1 MAVNIGPRIGV
12 DGEAQYRAQ
21 INNIVQATKTLKAEM
36 EQTAQEFKRSGD
48 AMGGN
53 KAKAEQLTKAIE
65 LQRDKVDKLRDMT
78 AKAAEKYGEADTRT
92 LKWKE
97 ALAQA
102 QTELSRLEGEMGN
115 VSPKVKALA
124 DTLAEAGNKLK
135 AIGDKAQKVGKTLTK
150 RVTGPIV
157 AAFGG
162 ALKVTADF
170 DESMSKVAAVSG
182 AVGEDFDKLRAKARE
197 MGEKTK
203 FSASE
208 AADAMNYMAMAG
220 WKTEEM
226 LSGVEGIMNLAA
238 ASGEDLATTSD
249 IVTDALTAFGMSAGD
264 SGRLADILAAAS
276 SNANT
281 NVSMLGES
289 FKYAAPVAGA
299 LGSSAEDTAVALGLM
314 ANAGIKASQ
323 GGTALRTGLSNLVN
337 PSDKMAAAMDRYNVA
352 LVENADGTIN
362 LRDTM
367 KLLRDRLGGLTESEQ
382 AAAASTIFGK
392 NAMSGWLAIINAAPE
407 DFDKLTGAIDASEG
421 AAQNMADVMN
431 DNLSGQ
437 AKILKSKVEELAI
450 SFGDIL
456 TPYAIKA
463 ADWLQRVADRFNGLS
478 EGAKKTIIVVA
489 GIAAVVGPALIVIG
503 KIASAVGSI
512 MSLAPQITAAI
523 GTASAFVSSTLIPA
537 LSSAAAAFAP
547 FLVPAGLIVAGIVAA
562 TVLIVKNWDNIKKGA
577 AKLKE
582 GVAKAWEWF
591 KVQLPKIVNLILPG
605 PMLIIKNWDKL
616 KAAAGVLKTN
626 VVNAWNN
633 LKTGVVNKATAL
645 KQGAEDKLNALKEK
659 AKNIAGNIKEG
670 VVGRFN
676 ALKESAVDKVKS
688 LKDKTVDAMNSA
700 KDKLKSIADSIK
712 DGVVGKFESLKDGV
726 VSKVTSAKEKIS
738 SVFGEI
744 KSIFNTTL
752 KPKVKLPHIRISG
765 KFSINPP
772 EVPKL
777 SVDWYRKAYNNPLMF
792 STPTIVGGRGF
803 GDGAGGEIVI
813 GKDTMLAWIRDAVNG
828 GGTTTNNSTSYGD
841 INVVVNAAPGQN
853 VRELAD
859 LVADRIQQQ
868 VSMRR
873 RAT

>member
-1 MAVNIGPRIGV
+1 
-12 DGEAQYRAQ
+12 
-21 INNIVQATKTLKAEM
+21 M
-36 EQTAQEFKRSGD
+36 EQTAQQFQKSGD

-53 KAKAEQLTKAIE
+53 KAKAEQLTNAIE

-102 QTELSRLEGEMGN
+102 QTELGRMETELGGLT
-115 VSPKVKALA
+115 PKVK
-124 DTLAEAGNKLK
+124 TLSETLEDAGNKLK
-135 AIGDKAQKVGKTLTK
+135 SIGGKISDAGEAWTKYISAPIAATGAASIAAFQEVDKGTDALIAKTGATGAVLDKMKGSMEELATTIPTDFETAGNAVGEVNTRFGLTDEKLTSLSGKFVKFAKLNNTDVSGSVDKVQASMAAWNMDSEKAGDVLDMLNTAGQQTGVNVDKLAGSLMTNSTALKEMGFDMESSISLLANLEKNGIDSSTAMTGLQKGLQNAVKAGKPFDEALAEMQDDLKNATTDSDAMARASELFGKKAGPQLAAAIAEGRISLEKSSHTLGEFGGSVENTFQQTVDGTDEFTMALNEAKATGAEVGKTLLTMAVPAIRK
-150 RVTGPIV
+150 VGEIVKGAKEAWNGLSQSQQETIVKIAGIV
-157 AAFGG
+157 AA
-162 ALKVTADF
+162 
-170 DESMSKVAAVSG
+170 
-182 AVGEDFDKLRAKARE
+182 
-197 MGEKTK
+197 
-203 FSASE
+203 
-208 AADAMNYMAMAG
+208 
-220 WKTEEM
+220 
-226 LSGVEGIMNLAA
+226 
-238 ASGEDLATTSD
+238 
-249 IVTDALTAFGMSAGD
+249 
-264 SGRLADILAAAS
+264 
-276 SNANT
+276 
-281 NVSMLGES
+281 
-289 FKYAAPVAGA
+289 
-299 LGSSAEDTAVALGLM
+299 
-314 ANAGIKASQ
+314 
-323 GGTALRTGLSNLVN
+323 
-337 PSDKMAAAMDRYNVA
+337 
-352 LVENADGTIN
+352 
-362 LRDTM
+362 
-367 KLLRDRLGGLTESEQ
+367 
-382 AAAASTIFGK
+382 
-392 NAMSGWLAIINAAPE
+392 
-407 DFDKLTGAIDASEG
+407 
-421 AAQNMADVMN
+421 
-431 DNLSGQ
+431 
-437 AKILKSKVEELAI
+437 
-450 SFGDIL
+450 
-456 TPYAIKA
+456 
-463 ADWLQRVADRFNGLS
+463 
-478 EGAKKTIIVVA
+478 
-489 GIAAVVGPALIVIG
+489 VGPALVVIG
-503 KIASAVGSI
+503 KIASAVGGI
-512 MSLAPQITAAI
+512 MSLAPQIKAAI
-523 GTASAFVSSTLIPA
+523 GTASAFVSGTLIPA

-547 FLVPAGLIVAGIVAA
+547 FLVPAGLIIAGIVAA
-562 TVLIVKNWDNIKKGA
+562 TVLIVKNWDKIKKGA

-659 AKNIAGNIKEG
+659 AKNIAGDIKEG
-670 VVGRFN
+670 VVGKFN

-726 VSKVTSAKEKIS
+726 AKKIS
-738 SVFGEI
+738 SLKEKLSDTMDEI
-744 KSIFNTTL
+744 KNLFNITL
-752 KPKVKLPHIRISG
+752 KPKLKLPHVKIEG
-765 KFSINPP
+765 KLSLNPP
-772 EVPKL
+772 SVPKI
-777 SVDWYRKAYNNPLMF
+777 SVDWYKKAYNNPLMF